1 MMGDPGHAEP
11 RLRYTQRALPA
22 YRHVPGFTPHPIRDP
37 DGHSYGL
44 PALDLP
50 DLNTEAW
57 ETCEEYLY
65 GIDLFNEGYWW
76 ESHEVLE
83 GLWHAA
89 GIGSPAAHA
98 LQAVIQCA
106 AAHLKASIDCPRG
119 AMRLHD
125 HSLRHA
131 KWSGHFKLGVDH
143 DKLVVDTRTFLT
155 VDGAAPARIVLQIP
169 LETPAMDGE

>member
-1 MMGDPGHAEP
+1 MGDPEIVQP
-11 RLRYTQRALPA
+11 PPRYTERPLPV

-37 DGHSYGL
+37 DGHSYGQ
-44 PALDLP
+44 PEPKLP
-50 DLNTEAW
+50 DLNTEDW
-57 ETCEEYLY
+57 RQCEHYLY

-76 ESHEVLE
+76 ECHEVLE

-89 GIGSPAAHA
+89 GIGTPAAHV

-106 AAHLKASIDCPRG
+106 AAHLKAAGDCPKG

-131 KWSGHFKLGVDH
+131 RWSGEKKLGLDLDEMVMN
-143 DKLVVDTRTFLT
+143 TRTFLT
-155 VDGAAPARIVLQIP
+155 VEDGVPAL
-169 LETPAMDGE
+169 LWLGF